1 MFGTVKPT
9 PDIPE
14 EPLILRTRTAYKGPL
29 LVGRDMMSFRIG
41 DKVEAFAPDGTGLEP

>member
-1 MFGTVKPT
+1 VKPA

-14 EPLILRTRTAYKGPL
+14 EPLILRTRATYKGPL

-41 DKVEAFAPDGTGLEP
+41 DMVEAFAPDGTNLAP